1 MDVKFQWGDSFE
13 YYVRTVKGKSY
24 PIVCRQERTNITKG
38 GETVVLDVNEIAK
51 QMSYCSIG
59 GFNMSESH
67 DFLAYGVDE
76 TGYETYRI
84 KVRNVK
90 TGEEM
95 PVDVLEGTTGSVSWN
110 GDNQLFYATMDDAHR
125 PNKVWRHN
133 IGTPQSED
141 ECLLSEDDE
150 LYNIGFG
157 KSDNGNFL
165 ICLLYTSPSP
175 RDATLSRMPSSA

>member
-1 MDVKFQWGDSFE
+1 M
-13 YYVRTVKGKSY
+13 R
-24 PIVCRQERTNITKG
+24 
-38 GETVVLDVNEIAK
+38 LA
-51 QMSYCSIG
+51 CSK
-59 GFNMSESH
+59 
-67 DFLAYGVDE
+67 A
-76 TGYETYRI
+76 
-84 KVRNVK
+84 
-90 TGEEM
+90 
-95 PVDVLEGTTGSVSWN
+95 TGSVLG

-165 ICLLYTSPSP
+165 ILESESTETNEIWLVDLKKSRSEKPQLVEKRRDKHRYYVEPSRNNKQLYVLTNRLGERINFELKVTSLETPGM
-175 RDATLSRMPSSA
+175 RTG